1 MLTRGGVNRIIY
13 IGFEASL
20 QSAYSDTLLSSVAK
34 QLLGGGRGG
43 GGFYIDRVD
52 RVDRVH
58 RVEETG

>member
-1 MLTRGGVNRIIY
+1 MDRGERGGGRAL
-13 IGFEASL
+13 GFEASL

-52 RVDRVH
+52 RV
-58 RVEETG
+58 EETG